1 MDTQENI
8 EELSAAGWTEN
19 LFQVPISRRIKN
31 FQVQMKC
38 FFVKLKNM
46 THFVQFSEL

>member
-1 MDTQENI
+1 MDTQENV

-19 LFQVPISRRIKN
+19 LFSGPHIKKN
-31 FQVQMKC
+31 QKLPSSDEV